1 MAAQNNLIDSAS
13 DDALFNAI
21 EEANGYGQR
30 YASFMGREGFD
41 AKTSKNIREAL
52 KRVGIA
58 SAPVTGG
65 LLYNN
70 YLDYFNGQ
78 NNQTN

>member
-1 MAAQNNLIDSAS
+1 
-13 DDALFNAI
+13 
-21 EEANGYGQR
+21 
-30 YASFMGREGFD
+30 MGREGFD
-41 AKTSKNIREAL
+41 VKTSKNIREAL